1 MDILTCNKNATLA
14 IYQISGRNNSTGK
27 FLAFTVINNVIETT
41 FHDGLNTENY
51 DDAYEMFD
59 RINGSSAENEAS
71 HHSEV
76 GFNL

>member
-1 MDILTCNKNATLA
+1 MEILSCNKNATLA
-14 IYQISGRNNSTGK
+14 IYQISGRNSEFGK
-27 FLAFTVINNVIETT
+27 FLAFTVISNGVETT

-59 RINGSSAENEAS
+59 RINGQSIENETS